1 MQADERQEALL
12 KEPDI
17 SAEWDNHVRNLDGE
31 VSYTRLSDLYPY
43 QSDVIDGKQTG
54 GDANTYKLF
63 LERAYNLL
71 SQGGNCGIIVPSG
84 LYTDQGCTGLR
95 KLFLKRAQISYLY
108 CFENRR
114 GIFPIDSRFKFVL
127 FGIRKTAT
135 EDMFDAAFMLHDMG
149 VLSAPQDYSITIL
162 SKLIE
167 RFSPDTVSIMEFRS
181 QQDVDIVAQIYGNW
195 PPLGEAILSD
205 WSIALTR
212 EFDMTN
218 ARGLF
223 NTEHNG

>member
-1 MQADERQEALL
+1 
-12 KEPDI
+12 
-17 SAEWDNHVRNLDGE
+17 
-31 VSYTRLSDLYPY
+31 
-43 QSDVIDGKQTG
+43 
-54 GDANTYKLF
+54 
-63 LERAYNLL
+63 
-71 SQGGNCGIIVPSG
+71 
-84 LYTDQGCTGLR
+84 
-95 KLFLKRAQISYLY
+95 
-108 CFENRR
+108 
-114 GIFPIDSRFKFVL
+114 
-127 FGIRKTAT
+127 
-135 EDMFDAAFMLHDMG
+135 MG